1 MFKLNVTDSL
11 ISSFTR
17 VRQTG
22 CHVTGMLA
30 FEFIGKSIG
39 VHNRLQDFGF
49 GNSYFQLWIFGK
61 SVVLKFVKLAAICSI
76 LANFGLPPLYNSALL

>member
-1 MFKLNVTDSL
+1 LIKLNVTDSV

-30 FEFIGKSIG
+30 FEFIRKSIG
-39 VHNRLQDFGF
+39 MHNILQIIGF
-49 GNSYFQLWIFGK
+49 GNSDFQVWIFGK
-61 SVVLKFVKLAAICSI
+61 STVLKFVKVAANGSI
-76 LANFGLPPLYNSALL
+76 LATFGLPPLYNSALL